1 MRDAPQLKALIWE
14 WPLRVWHWAF
24 ALCVL
29 GSLST
34 GLSGEIAWMDEH
46 LIFGF
51 CAAGLL
57 LFRFLWG
64 FIGGTYSRWSSY
76 RTSPVRFI
84 DHFRGRGTSEPHTA
98 PGIVLGLVLLFAVAG
113 QVTSGLFA
121 TDDIFIEGPLVDY
134 ASDDVVS
141 FMTATHH
148 RLFWLVIALIATH
161 LTAHLVYGLRRDP
174 TPLSMFTGR
183 KPTSR
188 PLPSTAS
195 FGIRGL
201 GVAAIS
207 AALIWVALAL
217 L

>member
-1 MRDAPQLKALIWE
+1 MSNATENEALIWE

-29 GSLST
+29 GSLVT
-34 GLSGEIAWMDEH
+34 GLSGEIAWMDAH
-46 LIFGF
+46 LSLGF

-57 LFRFLWG
+57 LFRLLWG

-98 PGIVLGLVLLFAVAG
+98 PGIVLGLALLFAVAC

-121 TDDIFIEGPLVDY
+121 TDDIFIEGPLVGY
-134 ASDDVVS
+134 ASDGTVS
-141 FMTATHH
+141 FMTAAHH
-148 RLFWLVIALIATH
+148 RVFWLVIALIATH
-161 LTAHLVYGLRRDP
+161 LTAHLVYGWRRDR
-174 TPLSMFTGR
+174 TPLAMFTGR

-195 FGIRGL
+195 LSIRGL